1 MKDEFGR
8 FHPIVNLIFYVVV
21 LGITMFQMQ
30 IGMVLISLLWAGLYY
45 FWLKGKKGIRYFLLV
60 CVIVI
65 FSAVINPLFS
75 HKGSTLLF
83 YMFTGNPVTLESI
96 VYGIVAATIIGIVL
110 LWFSTF
116 NQVINAE
123 KLLAAIGKAMPHVAL
138 LITMIMRFIPKYS
151 KYQREV
157 AQINKC
163 NEKSKSGKIK
173 DGFRNFSITT
183 TWALETS
190 IYTADSMK
198 ARGFGAKRRTSYSN
212 YKMETR
218 DWVLIWYILV
228 LAAVVITG
236 LATDRMYTYY
246 YPYFVI
252 KNNAIGYICYNLL
265 CMIPILINIREEI
278 RWHRLKSKI

>member
-123 KLLAAIGKAMPHVAL
+123 KLLAAIGKALPHVAL
-138 LITMIMRFIPKYS
+138 LITMIMRFIPK
-151 KYQREV
+151 
-157 AQINKC
+157 
-163 NEKSKSGKIK
+163 
-173 DGFRNFSITT
+173 
-183 TWALETS
+183 
-190 IYTADSMK
+190 
-198 ARGFGAKRRTSYSN
+198 
-212 YKMETR
+212 
-218 DWVLIWYILV
+218 
-228 LAAVVITG
+228 
-236 LATDRMYTYY
+236 
-246 YPYFVI
+246 
-252 KNNAIGYICYNLL
+252 
-265 CMIPILINIREEI
+265 
-278 RWHRLKSKI
+278 